1 MPGTS
6 TVITLTHQV
15 TYVEVEE
22 KSDDDLTQ
30 CLVQLSTLPVA
41 VREIFVII
49 LLPRPKNWLQY
60 QFIRFAMELAPMG
73 RQPTMTPQGNYFAT
87 FSIDEISK
95 RLFDSLRT
103 LIANLI
109 YHIF

>member
-6 TVITLTHQV
+6 TAITLTHQV

-41 VREIFVII
+41 VREIFSII
-49 LLPRPKNWLQY
+49 NYPPKKLASISIY
-60 QFIRFAMELAPMG
+60 QVCYGVGTDGKTAHNDAAR
-73 RQPTMTPQGNYFAT
+73 
-87 FSIDEISK
+87 
-95 RLFDSLRT
+95 
-103 LIANLI
+103 
-109 YHIF
+109 

>member
-6 TVITLTHQV
+6 TAIMLTHQV

-41 VREIFVII
+41 VREIFT
-49 LLPRPKNWLQY
+49 RPKNWLQY

-73 RQPTMTPQGNYFAT
+73 RQPTMTPQGDYFAI
-87 FSIDEISK
+87 FFINEIPK
-95 RLFDSLRT
+95 TLFDSLRT
-103 LIANLI
+103 VIANF
-109 YHIF
+109 IFCIF

>member
-6 TVITLTHQV
+6 TAITLTHQV

-41 VREIFVII
+41 VREIFSII
-49 LLPRPKNWLQY
+49 PAQKIGFNINLSGLLWSWHRW
-60 QFIRFAMELAPMG
+60 EDS
-73 RQPTMTPQGNYFAT
+73 PQ
-87 FSIDEISK
+87 
-95 RLFDSLRT
+95 
-103 LIANLI
+103 
-109 YHIF
+109 

>member
-6 TVITLTHQV
+6 TAITLTHQV

-41 VREIFVII
+41 VRKIFT
-49 LLPRPKNWLQY
+49 RPKKLASISIY
-60 QFIRFAMELAPMG
+60 QVCYGVGTDGKTAHNDAAR
-73 RQPTMTPQGNYFAT
+73 
-87 FSIDEISK
+87 
-95 RLFDSLRT
+95 
-103 LIANLI
+103 
-109 YHIF
+109 